1 MQSRRTFINHLAGVA
16 GLATISPFVNEVQ
29 GRDLLKRL
37 KAAQNKPTCEVV
49 MDEDFWMA
57 VRQAYTVSPSIINL
71 NNGGVCPQPKVVQ
84 DAVEHYNRMS
94 NEGPSHFMWRILDA
108 GREPLRQKLADF
120 SGCSTEEVAVVRNTT
135 EALANVIFG
144 LRLKAGDEVIITKQ
158 DYPNML
164 NAWKQRAHREGIVL
178 KWLNFDFPIEN
189 DETIIREFEKAITP
203 KTKLVHITHM
213 INWNGQIL
221 PAKEIAKVAHKHG
234 AEVLVDGAHSF
245 AHIDYKISDL
255 DCDYF
260 GSSLHK
266 WLCAPFGSGLLY
278 VKKDK
283 IKNLYP
289 LNAASEPESEDIRKF
304 ENLGTRSFAIEQAI
318 GHAIDF
324 HQMIGNERKQQR
336 LYFLK
341 QYWTEKVSIMPG
353 VTIGT
358 PKSPYFSGA
367 IALLQVNGKT
377 PIEVSEF
384 LFSKYK
390 IHTVAID
397 WENIKGVRITPN
409 VYTMLRELDKLVAAI
424 GDCITSS
431 ESSTRK
437 Q

>member
-1 MQSRRTFINHLAGVA
+1 MQNRRTFINRLAGVA
-16 GLATISPFVNEVQ
+16 GLASFSPFIYEAQ

-37 KAAQNKPTCEVV
+37 QLANARSIIDVV
-49 MDEDFWMA
+49 KDEDFWMA
-57 VRQAYTVSPSIINL
+57 IRQAYTISPVIINL

-84 DAVEHYNRMS
+84 DAVEHYNRLS

-108 GREPLRQKLADF
+108 GREPLRYKLADF
-120 SGCSTEEVAVVRNTT
+120 GGCATEEVAIVRNTT

-158 DYPNML
+158 DYPNMI

-178 KWLNFDFPIEN
+178 KWLNFDFPIE
-189 DETIIREFEKAITP
+189 DEEAIVREFEKAMTP
-203 KTKLVHITHM
+203 NTKLVHITHM
-213 INWNGQIL
+213 INWNGQLL
-221 PAKEIAKVAHKHG
+221 PAKKIAKVAHKNG

-266 WLCAPFGSGLLY
+266 WMCAPFGSGLLY
-278 VKKDK
+278 VRKDK

-289 LNAASEPESEDIRKF
+289 LNAANEPESEDIRKF

-318 GHAIDF
+318 GTAIDF

-336 LYFLK
+336 LYYLK
-341 QYWTEKVSIMPG
+341 QYWTEKVLKMPG

-358 PKSPYFSGA
+358 PKSSAFSGA
-367 IALLQVNGKT
+367 IALLQVNGKS
-377 PIEVSEF
+377 PLEVSEF

-397 WENIKGVRITPN
+397 WENIKGVRVTPN
-409 VYTMLRELDKLVAAI
+409 VYTTLKELDKLVAAVE
-424 GDCITSS
+424 DCATSL
-431 ESSTRK
+431 ESNARK